1 MRANITPASCGLKCL
16 INAVT
21 GEVDTGT
28 RVSVWRAI
36 SSSVHSRSPQALSPK
51 LPEMMVQMLIHQRRP
66 STGVNGPKKKCGC
79 LVHAPGPPAAKRS
92 MNSLSRCLSTP
103 KSRSSLT
110 TKLLSVPT
118 FRGLVAEVFVA
129 SPLSDGEERGNA
141 VDKCDGLLFFR
152 SSFFDERKIVVL
164 RSDASDKTAKQN
176 ESDDHFRLADNPGVN
191 NPATIELNSLG

>member
-28 RVSVWRAI
+28 RVFGLASNQQF
-36 SSSVHSRSPQALSPK
+36 SPQQESAGIK
-51 LPEMMVQMLIHQRRP
+51 PE
-66 STGVNGPKKKCGC
+66 TAGDDGPD
-79 LVHAPGPPAAKRS
+79 ADT
-92 MNSLSRCLSTP
+92 STP
-103 KSRSSLT
+103 PVYRSQRPEKEVRMPCACSRPTRCKAVNEFAQPLPLHT
-110 TKLLSVPT
+110 EVPFTLSVPT

-176 ESDDHFRLADNPGVN
+176 ESDDHFR
-191 NPATIELNSLG
+191 